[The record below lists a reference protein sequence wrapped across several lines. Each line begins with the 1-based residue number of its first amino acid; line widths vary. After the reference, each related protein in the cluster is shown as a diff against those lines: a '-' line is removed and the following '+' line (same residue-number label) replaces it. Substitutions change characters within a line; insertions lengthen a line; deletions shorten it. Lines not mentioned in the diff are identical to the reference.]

1 MLVELVPDMVL
12 AVLYLLACL
21 AAFIIRGKLSGS
33 LVAKRFTTMGVGWLL
48 GLLLIGARLAI
59 EHYQPLKLHTPGV
72 AYRAIGLLAIHLPV
86 LLVALSLIS
95 LAALYSRYT

>member
-33 LVAKRFTTMGVGWLL
+33 LVAKRFTAMGVGWLL

-59 EHYQPLKLHTPGV
+59 EHYWPLHTPGI

-86 LLVALSLIS
+86 LLAALSLIS